1 MELDNKQFQNDLNK
15 VYGEI
20 NLNYDNKIGQVQI
33 QKSHGANSKNII
45 SNNEQELL
53 IFLYTMF
60 QYYLEKANELNN
72 QESPEKKAKAIK
84 IIKSLIDS
92 SFINHY
98 RSNKIIFA
106 CLNGIL
112 HFYLG
117 MFNLNNE
124 DQTICEAPFNKA
136 INYFNTLPTLIKMR
150 YINLYQE
157 IFNNL
162 GIIYYHKGE
171 IKKGLQHLGKAEQIY
186 KVFSGLNGY
195 NFTNDFPKFMKS
207 CCSNNEERGN
217 HEMEFFSFY
226 IDGGINKK
234 SFEHN
239 YTLTIFYYAQA
250 FTKLGFRKKA
260 IKYCSLI
267 LKRQI
272 EFNEYELKDALVNCL
287 NLSDFY
293 MENQH
298 FAQAEYILI
307 SAMSL
312 LPDEQTKEE
321 ILRAALQ
328 NQLGKYFLERLKFA
342 VIRVKENNLISD
354 NDNIFNIVNKKIF
367 TFNTLNIVWPQIKD
381 VVNIEQAK
389 SLFRL
394 ANTQFKKALNFYN
407 IKDYIFEHIQICQS
421 ISQLYKNLIS
431 FEFDNGRIF
440 AMEERR
446 INILKPLL
454 EKIGPKNDVM
464 QWQEVCLELAEIYC
478 EIFESNYEL
487 IRVKKKKINYQE
499 IDEIN
504 KSGENAIYFYQKII
518 EYIVNEYKK
527 EEEKKL
533 EDCITIIT
541 IKSNIARLYSKLI
554 FLKDVKKRVDSLKKS
569 LAIYKELHKLLKES
583 KSIFGDREDLQENIL
598 MCEEMMGMIP
608 IKIDKINR
616 GEESL

>member
-1 MELDNKQFQNDLNK
+1 MKT
-15 VYGEI
+15 
-20 NLNYDNKIGQVQI
+20 
-33 QKSHGANSKNII
+33 GAVMKWNFLVFI
-45 SNNEQELL
+45 L
-53 IFLYTMF
+53 I
-60 QYYLEKANELNN
+60 
-72 QESPEKKAKAIK
+72 
-84 IIKSLIDS
+84 
-92 SFINHY
+92 
-98 RSNKIIFA
+98 
-106 CLNGIL
+106 
-112 HFYLG
+112 
-117 MFNLNNE
+117 
-124 DQTICEAPFNKA
+124 
-136 INYFNTLPTLIKMR
+136 
-150 YINLYQE
+150 
-157 IFNNL
+157 
-162 GIIYYHKGE
+162 
-171 IKKGLQHLGKAEQIY
+171 
-186 KVFSGLNGY
+186 
-195 NFTNDFPKFMKS
+195 
-207 CCSNNEERGN
+207 
-217 HEMEFFSFY
+217 
-226 IDGGINKK
+226 GINKK
-234 SFEHN
+234 NFEHN

-272 EFNEYELKDALVNCL
+272 EFNEFELKDALVNCL

-312 LPDEQTKEE
+312 LPDDPTKEE
-321 ILRAALQ
+321 IFRAALQ

-342 VIRVKENNLISD
+342 GARVKENNLISD

-407 IKDYIFEHIQICQS
+407 INDYIFEHIQICQS

-431 FEFDNGRIF
+431 FEFDYARIF

-454 EKIGPKNDVM
+454 EKINQKNDVM
-464 QWQEVCLELAEIYC
+464 KWQEVSLELAEIYC

-487 IRVKKKKINYQE
+487 IRVKKKKINYKE

-504 KSGENAIYFYQKII
+504 KSGENAIHFYQKII
-518 EYIVNEYKK
+518 DYIVNEYKK
-527 EEEKKL
+527 EEEKKY
-533 EDCITIIT
+533 EDFITIIT

-569 LAIYKELHKLLKES
+569 LSIFKEVYKLLTES
-583 KSIFGDREDLQENIL
+583 KNIFGDREDIQENIL

-608 IKIDKINR
+608 IKIDKINK
-616 GEESL
+616 GEEAL

>member
-207 CCSNNEERGN
+207 CCSNNEEGGN

-554 FLKDVKKRVDSLKKS
+554 FLKNVKKRVDSLKKS

-608 IKIDKINR
+608 IKIDKINK